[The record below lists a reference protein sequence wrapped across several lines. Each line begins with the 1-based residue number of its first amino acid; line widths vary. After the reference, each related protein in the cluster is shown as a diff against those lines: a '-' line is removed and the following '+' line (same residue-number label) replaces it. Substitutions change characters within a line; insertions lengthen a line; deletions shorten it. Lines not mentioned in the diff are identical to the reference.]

1 MRAKTWVD
9 MNLQDRLVLFIAEGF
24 GSGRLKPGPGTW
36 GTLVGLGWH
45 ALLIWLLP
53 VWLWAVAVLATT
65 WLAVPVCARA
75 EKILGKED
83 PGSVVLDE
91 IVAVPWCFAG
101 AVLFGAVPLPAM
113 PWVLWA
119 AVFVGFRFF
128 DIVKPPP
135 IRQLQD
141 FPGGWG
147 VVVDDVAAGIATA
160 ALISLVSVIG

>member
-1 MRAKTWVD
+1 MSF
-9 MNLQDRLVLFIAEGF
+9 QDRLVLFVAEGF

-45 ALLIWLLP
+45 ALLVWLLP
-53 VWLWAVAVLATT
+53 VWLWVAAVLTT
-65 WLAVPVCARA
+65 TLLAVPVCARA

-91 IVAVPWCFAG
+91 IVAVPWSFTG
-101 AVLFGAVPLPAM
+101 AVLFGVAPVPTM
-113 PWVLWA
+113 PWVMWV

-135 IRQLQD
+135 IRQLQN
-141 FPGGWG
+141 FPAGWG
-147 VVVDDVAAGIATA
+147 VVVDDVAAAIATA
-160 ALISLVSVIG
+160 VLISVVSMLG